1 MGFSGAPL
9 RAEAELYLLEVFEQA
24 FDHVS
29 VVAVLGDGNCLWRAI
44 AKALDCKPSVVLQI
58 LVHYLVHYKDQVLRH
73 YDGNSRRAQEREWRR
88 DVRAFSRLMQGPNA
102 LEENVHRLEMR
113 WGDPA
118 RHGPILAAAL
128 GRPIVY
134 IGISFWQSQKRA
146 SAGLGMTQHSL
157 QRFSGT
163 SSANATT
170 QDLLPILAL
179 TPSVGVK
186 DLAATALRNC
196 EQDTIFLL
204 HGWDAQHYN
213 LVDTRPPMAPQ

>member
-1 MGFSGAPL
+1 MKTLISMRSALRVHLPVLSAAHHQLSLAVFSRAPL
-9 RAEAELYLLEVFEQA
+9 LLA
-24 FDHVS
+24 VS
-29 VVAVLGDGNCLWRAI
+29 GKDTCTRTCTG
-44 AKALDCKPSVVLQI
+44 VVLQI

-73 YDGNSRRAQEREWRR
+73 YDGNSRRTQEREWRR

>member
-1 MGFSGAPL
+1 MWLGRRLLGGDKEPHRSVCRSSRSLKIKYCGSELLVCSGTQ
-9 RAEAELYLLEVFEQA
+9 F
-24 FDHVS
+24 
-29 VVAVLGDGNCLWRAI
+29 C
-44 AKALDCKPSVVLQI
+44 
-58 LVHYLVHYKDQVLRH
+58 
-73 YDGNSRRAQEREWRR
+73 RRA
-88 DVRAFSRLMQGPNA
+88 S
-102 LEENVHRLEMR
+102 
-113 WGDPA
+113 DP
-118 RHGPILAAAL
+118 LAAAL

-179 TPSVGVK
+179 TQSVAVK